1 MRGRDTEPELAVRR
15 VVHRAGFRY
24 RLHVARLPGKP
35 DLVFTARR
43 KVVFVHG
50 CFWHRHPGCGQAR
63 MPKSRLEFWA
73 LKLGGN
79 RRRDL
84 RNARRLKR
92 LGWKVEIIW
101 ECETRDPA
109 LVERRIRRFMAAR

>member
-1 MRGRDTEPELAVRR
+1 
-15 VVHRAGFRY
+15 
-24 RLHVARLPGKP
+24 
-35 DLVFTARR
+35 
-43 KVVFVHG
+43 
-50 CFWHRHPGCGQAR
+50 
-63 MPKSRLEFWA
+63 MPKSRVAFWA
-73 LKLGGN
+73 PKLGGN

-84 RNARRLKR
+84 KNIQLLKR